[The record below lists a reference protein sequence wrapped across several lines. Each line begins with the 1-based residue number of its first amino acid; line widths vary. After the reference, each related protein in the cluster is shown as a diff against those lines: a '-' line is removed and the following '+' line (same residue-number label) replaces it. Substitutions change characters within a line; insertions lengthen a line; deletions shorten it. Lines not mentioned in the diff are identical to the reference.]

1 MRYPITGCE
10 ADCVIPSPL
19 IAGFAAQSEAV
30 VVPALPLDGDGQADP
45 IAQPLSGLAVLLL
58 EDNMIVA
65 LTVENFLNDLGARR
79 IWTASYVESASDI
92 LDRET
97 IEIAILDINIGED
110 TRLDLARRLR
120 AESIPF
126 FFASGY
132 GEDEGLGADL
142 AGSLIV
148 RKPYGKRDLQKAIIT
163 VLGM

>member
-1 MRYPITGCE
+1 MGYPITGCE
-10 ADCVIPSPL
+10 ADCVIPAPL
-19 IAGFAAQSEAV
+19 IAGFAAPSEAAV
-30 VVPALPLDGDGQADP
+30 ALARAPDGDGQADP
-45 IAQPLSGLAVLLL
+45 IPKPLSGLAVLLL

-65 LTVENFLNDLGARR
+65 LTVENFLEDLGARR
-79 IWTASYVESASDI
+79 IWTASYIESASDI

-110 TRLDLARRLR
+110 TSLDLARRLR

-142 AGSLIV
+142 TGSLIV